1 MAPLLRKQT
10 PEQSGHAAAVER
22 LTARERE
29 VFQLIAQGQS
39 NPEIAAG
46 LFLSEATV
54 KTHLSHIFTKLG
66 VTDRAA
72 AVAKGYEQG
81 ILGRD

>member
-1 MAPLLRKQT
+1 
-10 PEQSGHAAAVER
+10 
-22 LTARERE
+22 
-29 VFQLIAQGQS
+29 
-39 NPEIAAG
+39 
-46 LFLSEATV
+46 V
-54 KTHLSHIFTKLG
+54 KTHLSHVFTKLG